1 MEIINKQAPK
11 KFQIL
16 EKYEAGI
23 ELLGSEVKAIRQ
35 AHVDLSGAHVKLISG
50 QAYLIN
56 AKIFPYKF
64 ARAEGYLEDRTR
76 RLLLH
81 KKELLNIKSKLDT
94 GKFTLAP
101 LSLYLKNGKFKL
113 EIALAKGKKAHEIR
127 KDAKKQAIER
137 ERERDLKNEFCIN
150 DDSKNNLIL

>member
-1 MEIINKQAPK
+1 MKIFNKKAPN
-11 KFQIL
+11 KFNIE
-16 EKYEAGI
+16 EKFEAGI
-23 ELLGSEVKAIRQ
+23 ELLGSEVKAIRLGH
-35 AHVDLSGAHVKLISG
+35 ADINSAYVKIMSG

-64 ARAEGYLEDRTR
+64 SRIEGYQEDRTR

-81 KKELLNIKSKLDT
+81 KKELLSIKNKLDT

-113 EIALAKGKKAHEIR
+113 EVGLAKGKKDYARR
-127 KDAKKQAIER
+127 KDQKQQAINRDR
-137 ERERDLKNEFCIN
+137 EREMKNE
-150 DDSKNNLIL
+150 S